1 MRKLDTILEFNK
13 GFVKNK
19 KYEPYVT
26 SKNPNKKI
34 VILSCM
40 DTRLTNLL
48 PKALNLK
55 NGDAKIIKNAG
66 AVITHPFGSITRSI
80 LIAIYEFNVEEV
92 LVIGHHGCGMC
103 NLDTSK
109 TIQKVIDRG
118 ISKDVIDTLYHSGI
132 DIDKWLKGF
141 DSVEDSIRDSVD
153 LIINHPLTPKNI
165 IVHGLVMCPETGKLD
180 LVANGY
186 DKIGRAH
193 V

>member
-1 MRKLDTILEFNK
+1 MRKLDSILEYNK
-13 GFVKNK
+13 SFVESKS
-19 KYEPYVT
+19 YEPYVT
-26 SKNPNKKI
+26 SKHPSKKI

-66 AVITHPFGSITRSI
+66 AAITHPFGSIIRSI
-80 LIAIYEFNVEEV
+80 IIAIYEFNVEEV
-92 LVIGHHGCGMC
+92 LVIGHNGCGMC

-141 DSVEDSIRDSVD
+141 DSVEDSIKDSVE
-153 LIINHPLTPKNI
+153 LIRNHPLTPKEI
-165 IVHGLVMCPETGKLD
+165 IVHGLVISPETGELR
-180 LVANGY
+180 VIVNGY
-186 DKIGRAH
+186 DE
-193 V
+193 

>member
-180 LVANGY
+180 LVVNGY
-186 DKIGRAH
+186 DKES
-193 V
+193 